1 VSAAERQAEATPSRS
16 SRGGLGE
23 AFGLSGRLSPAG
35 FWGLLALLLGLIAIN
50 LPELGSDPWPFR
62 PGAVDPT
69 GILGPLVRAAGEEW
83 DVGIA
88 RAACF
93 LAGLAL
99 ALIAAWALWR
109 PEGGRGPLDG
119 DGPSPDDARRR
130 GWPAWLGTA
139 LVVGVALALL
149 LPSTLLQVG
158 LRDATEPWFFTN
170 DSTFQIDL
178 AGDLVLDGENP
189 YGHDYRFSGMERFY
203 SFDGEASERIRERE
217 VPLVHYAYFPGTAIS
232 AAAWQAVV
240 PAPFDDYRLFVLLA
254 TLGGFFAVLAF
265 RGPLAWRLALGA
277 VVVANPIAVRSAWF
291 GQNDAPALTLT
302 LLAFALATRGRFRWA
317 AASLAAAVL
326 FKQFAVVAIPFLAL
340 MAVKQGAGVR
350 DVDAPDAAAA
360 AGAGAPRLS
369 LRESLAGGVGRE
381 LLRCAAIFA
390 AIVAVACLPFV
401 GADPTA
407 FWEDTVE
414 FGAGTYKIVGYGLSA
429 MLVRAGILADRD
441 GAYPFALIAI
451 LTWLPL
457 TAYLLFAVQRARQLW
472 PAAAA
477 FAISILVL
485 LFVGRTFNN
494 YYLVWPLTGA
504 IAAAAVA
511 AHELAAGRA
520 SQARDATR

>member
-1 VSAAERQAEATPSRS
+1 VSE
-16 SRGGLGE
+16 
-23 AFGLSGRLSPAG
+23 RLSPAG
-35 FWGLLALLLGLIAIN
+35 FWGLLAVLLGLIAIN
-50 LPELGSDPWPFR
+50 LPELGSDPWPFT

-69 GILGPLVRAAGEEW
+69 GILGPLVRAADEEW

-99 ALIAAWALWR
+99 TLVAAWALRR
-109 PEGGRGPLDG
+109 PAHD
-119 DGPSPDDARRR
+119 
-130 GWPAWLGTA
+130 WPAWTGTA
-139 LVVGVALALL
+139 LVVGVALAIL

-178 AGDLVLDGENP
+178 AGDLVLSGENP

-203 SFDGEASERIRERE
+203 SFDGAASERIRERE

-232 AAAWQAVV
+232 AAGWQAVV

-254 TLGGFFAVLAF
+254 TLAGFFAVMAF
-265 RGPLAWRLALGA
+265 RGPLACRLALGA

-317 AASLAAAVL
+317 AVTLAAAVL

-340 MAVKQGAGVR
+340 MAVKQG
-350 DVDAPDAAAA
+350 VD
-360 AGAGAPRLS
+360 R
-369 LRESLAGGVGRE
+369 RE
-381 LLRCAAIFA
+381 LIRDGGIFA
-390 AIVAVACLPFV
+390 AVIAVACLPFIV
-401 GADPTA
+401 ADPTA

-451 LTWLPL
+451 LTWLPV
-457 TAYLLFAVQRARQLW
+457 TAYLLFTVQRARQLW
-472 PAAAA
+472 PAAAG

-485 LFVGRTFNN
+485 LFIGRTFNN

-504 IAAAAVA
+504 IAAVAIAAY
-511 AHELAAGRA
+511 ELAPRRA
-520 SQARDATR
+520 SRTLDPTR

>member
-1 VSAAERQAEATPSRS
+1 VKDA
-16 SRGGLGE
+16 L
-23 AFGLSGRLSPAG
+23 GLSGRLSPAG
-35 FWGLLALLLGLIAIN
+35 LWGLLGVLLGLIAIN

-62 PGAVDPT
+62 PGAVDPA

-99 ALIAAWALWR
+99 ALIAAWALRR
-109 PEGGRGPLDG
+109 PNRD
-119 DGPSPDDARRR
+119 
-130 GWPAWLGTA
+130 WPAWTGTA
-139 LVVGVALALL
+139 IAVGVALALL
-149 LPSTLLQVG
+149 LPSTLLQIG

-178 AGDLVLDGENP
+178 AGELVLDGKSP

-240 PAPFDDYRLFVLLA
+240 PAPFDDYRLFVALA
-254 TLGGFFAVLAF
+254 TLAGFFAVMAF

-277 VVVANPIAVRSAWF
+277 LVVANPIAVRSAWF

-317 AASLAAAVL
+317 AVSLATAVL

-340 MAVKQGAGVR
+340 MAVKQGADR
-350 DVDAPDAAAA
+350 
-360 AGAGAPRLS
+360 
-369 LRESLAGGVGRE
+369 RE
-381 LLRCAAIFA
+381 LARDGGIFA
-390 AIVAVACLPFV
+390 AVIAVACLPFV
-401 GADPTA
+401 LADPTA

-457 TAYLLFAVQRARQLW
+457 TAYLLLTVRRARQLW
-472 PAAAA
+472 PAAAG

-494 YYLVWPLTGA
+494 YYLVWPLTGVVAAAA
-504 IAAAAVA
+504 IAAR
-511 AHELAAGRA
+511 ELTPGLGR
-520 SQARDATR
+520 QAPDPTR